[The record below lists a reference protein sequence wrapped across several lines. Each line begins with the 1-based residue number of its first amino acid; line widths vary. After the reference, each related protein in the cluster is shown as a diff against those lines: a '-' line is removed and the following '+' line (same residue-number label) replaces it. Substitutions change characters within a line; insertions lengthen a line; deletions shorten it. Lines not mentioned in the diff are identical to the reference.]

1 MRRRHYDSH
10 SDVIGNS
17 RGISAEAQQYPTI
30 LVRVAAPIPPEI
42 PGMADWRAIARGGF
56 AIVWEARQESLNRLV
71 AVKVDER
78 KLDTEAEQRRFLRE
92 AGAAG
97 RMSGHP
103 GIVTV
108 HDAGLLGDDRPF
120 LVMELCPGGSLT
132 RWMTADPRP
141 SQRRVREVGVRIAD
155 ALAAAHLLGV
165 LHRDV
170 KPANILIDAYNNAG
184 LADFGLAALIDPD
197 MPLTETVEAITPA
210 YAPPE
215 VFAKKPVTEYADVYS
230 LAATLYAVL
239 NGHAPRW
246 SETMELPSIPEMIKR
261 QKVPIKRIPEV
272 DKAFMDVLLN
282 AMADDPEDRPTAAQF
297 RDQLSALNLSTQLAP
312 KPLAAPEASEESAAA
327 PPRTEEPSAAKAT
340 PSPITVSRPN
350 RWERRGLVT
359 VAVAAALIV
368 VASVIAV
375 VNLATRTPAI
385 EPTPS
390 VTSSPPVSPTSTPVV
405 VPAGFEDCSEQL
417 GADTYCATRPE
428 CWGSVQGITDVPSLG
443 TQADCDKMHLYQT
456 FIAGR
461 LPYDVRRQSQLDS
474 DAHIRRVCTNE
485 IANSMLRSRDRRSDW
500 EILYLGPQQPGE
512 HYFRCIVGR
521 GYRYQPME
529 LHSPS

>member
-1 MRRRHYDSH
+1 
-10 SDVIGNS
+10 
-17 RGISAEAQQYPTI
+17 
-30 LVRVAAPIPPEI
+30 
-42 PGMADWRAIARGGF
+42 MADWRAIARGGF
-56 AIVWEARQESLNRLV
+56 AIVWQARQESLNRLV

-132 RWMTADPRP
+132 RWMTQDPRP
-141 SQRRVREVGVRIAD
+141 SQRRVRDVGVRIAD

-197 MPLTETVEAITPA
+197 TPLSETVEAITPA

-215 VFAKKPVTEYADVYS
+215 VFAKQPVTEYADVFS

-239 NGHAPRW
+239 SGHAPRW
-246 SETMELPSIPEMIKR
+246 SETMEMPSIPEMIKR
-261 QKVPIKRIPEV
+261 QKNPIKRIPGV
-272 DKAFMDVLLN
+272 DKGFMDVLLH
-282 AMADDPEDRPTAAQF
+282 AMAENAEDRPTASQF
-297 RDQLSALNLSTQLAP
+297 RDQLAALNLSTKLAP
-312 KPLAAPEASEESAAA
+312 RPLEPKQESKQESKQEPQPSPPRTDEEPVAVKAEPAPADKARRWEHRGLATLAIAAVLIAVASGIALLNLFSADEPAAA
-327 PPRTEEPSAAKAT
+327 PTPIQSVISSAASPSTT
-340 PSPITVSRPN
+340 P
-350 RWERRGLVT
+350 L
-359 VAVAAALIV
+359 
-368 VASVIAV
+368 
-375 VNLATRTPAI
+375 
-385 EPTPS
+385 
-390 VTSSPPVSPTSTPVV
+390 V
-405 VPAGFEDCSEQL
+405 VPAGFVDCSEQL
-417 GADTYCATRPE
+417 GADTYCASQPE
-428 CWGSVQGITDVPSLG
+428 CWAGI
-443 TQADCDKMHLYQT
+443 QALSDIPALATKQDCDKVHVYQT

-461 LPYDVRRQSQLDS
+461 MTYELRRQSQLDS

-500 EILYLGPQQPGE
+500 EILVLGPQQPNE
-512 HYFRCIVGR
+512 YYFRCIIGHGER
-521 GYRYQPME
+521 TEALTFQAPR
-529 LHSPS
+529 

>member
-1 MRRRHYDSH
+1 
-10 SDVIGNS
+10 
-17 RGISAEAQQYPTI
+17 
-30 LVRVAAPIPPEI
+30 
-42 PGMADWRAIARGGF
+42 MADWRAIARGGF

-78 KLDTEAEQRRFLRE
+78 KLDTDAEQRRFLRE

-132 RWMTADPRP
+132 RWITADPRP

-197 MPLTETVEAITPA
+197 MPLSETVEAITPA

-215 VFAKKPVTEYADVYS
+215 VFAKKPLTEYADVYS
-230 LAATLYAVL
+230 LAATVYAVL
-239 NGHAPRW
+239 SGHPPRW
-246 SETMELPSIPEMIKR
+246 SETIETPSLSEIIKR
-261 QKVPIKRIPEV
+261 QKSPIKRIPGV

-282 AMADDPEDRPTAAQF
+282 ALAEDPQSRPTAAQF
-297 RDQLSALNLSTQLAP
+297 RDQLAALNLSAKLAP
-312 KPLAAPEASEESAAA
+312 TPQPAPEEARKSAQKSA
-327 PPRTEEPSAAKAT
+327 PAVGTEEPVGATAESAG
-340 PSPITVSRPN
+340 SPPG

-359 VAVAAALIV
+359 LAVAAALIA

-375 VNLATRTPAI
+375 INLATRTPAV

-390 VTSSPPVSPTSTPVV
+390 TTSMAPASPSSTPAL
-405 VPAGFEDCSEQL
+405 VPAGFVDCSEQL
-417 GADTYCATRPE
+417 GQDIYCAIRPE
-428 CWGSVQGITDVPSLG
+428 CWGSIIGYSDIPALG
-443 TQADCDKMHLYQT
+443 TEQVCNETHVYQT

-461 LPYDVRRQSQLDS
+461 LTYELRRQSQLDS
-474 DAHIRRVCTNE
+474 DAKIRRVCTKE

-500 EILYLGPQQPGE
+500 EIWVLGPQRPDE
-512 HYFRCIVGR
+512 YFFRCIIGR
-521 GYRYQPME
+521 GERTEPLRLE
-529 LHSPS
+529 APG

>member
-1 MRRRHYDSH
+1 
-10 SDVIGNS
+10 
-17 RGISAEAQQYPTI
+17 
-30 LVRVAAPIPPEI
+30 
-42 PGMADWRAIARGGF
+42 MADWRAIARGGF

-78 KLDTEAEQRRFLRE
+78 KLDTDAEQRRFLRE

-132 RWMTADPRP
+132 RWITADPRP
-141 SQRRVREVGVRIAD
+141 SQRRVREMGVRIAD

-197 MPLTETVEAITPA
+197 TPLSETVEAITPA

-215 VFAKKPVTEYADVYS
+215 VFAKKPLTEYADVYS

-239 NGHAPRW
+239 SGHPPRW
-246 SETMELPSIPEMIKR
+246 SETTDTPSIPEIIKR
-261 QKVPIKRIPEV
+261 QKAPIKRISGV
-272 DKAFMDVLLN
+272 DKAFMDVLLS
-282 AMADDPEDRPTAAQF
+282 AMADDPESRPTAAQF
-297 RDQLSALNLSTQLAP
+297 RDQLQALNLSTKLAP
-312 KPLAAPEASEESAAA
+312 
-327 PPRTEEPSAAKAT
+327 T
-340 PSPITVSRPN
+340 PSPTLEAASESAPPAAPKEPAVAKPEPAGSPSS
-350 RWERRGLVT
+350 RWERRGLAT
-359 VAVAAALIV
+359 LAVAAILIA

-375 VNLATRTPAI
+375 INLATRTPAV
-385 EPTPS
+385 EPSPS
-390 VTSSPPVSPTSTPVV
+390 ATSMAPATTTGTPVV
-405 VPAGFEDCSEQL
+405 VPAGFVDCSEQL
-417 GADTYCATRPE
+417 GQDTYCASRPE
-428 CWGSVQGITDVPSLG
+428 CWAGVIALSDVPALATS
-443 TQADCDKMHLYQT
+443 QACNETHVYQT

-461 LPYDVRRQSQLDS
+461 LTYELRRQSQLNS
-474 DAHIRRVCTNE
+474 DAKIRRVCTRE

-500 EILYLGPQQPGE
+500 EILVLGPQQPNE
-512 HYFRCIVGR
+512 FFFRCIIGR
-521 GYRYQPME
+521 GERIEP
-529 LHSPS
+529 LRFDAPG

>member
-1 MRRRHYDSH
+1 M
-10 SDVIGNS
+10 
-17 RGISAEAQQYPTI
+17 
-30 LVRVAAPIPPEI
+30 AAPVPPEI

-56 AIVWEARQESLNRLV
+56 AIVWQARQESLNRLV

-78 KLDTEAEQRRFLRE
+78 KLDSDAEQRRFLRE

-132 RWMTADPRP
+132 RWMTQDPRP
-141 SQRRVREVGVRIAD
+141 SQRRVRDVGVRIAD
-155 ALAAAHLLGV
+155 ALSAAHLLGV

-197 MPLTETVEAITPA
+197 TPLSETVEAITPA

-215 VFAKKPVTEYADVYS
+215 VFAKKPLTEYADVYS

-239 NGHAPRW
+239 SGRAPRW
-246 SETMELPSIPEMIKR
+246 SETTDTPSIPEIIKR
-261 QKVPIKRIPEV
+261 QRAPIKRIPGV

-282 AMADDPEDRPTAAQF
+282 AMAANPEDRPTAAQF
-297 RDQLSALNLSTQLAP
+297 RDQLSALNLTTKLAP
-312 KPLAAPEASEESAAA
+312 RPLEATPEPPS
-327 PPRTEEPSAAKAT
+327 PPRAAEEPVAAKVVEPAAHKA
-340 PSPITVSRPN
+340 R
-350 RWERRGLVT
+350 RWEHRRLAMLAIA
-359 VAVAAALIV
+359 AV
-368 VASVIAV
+368 VIAV
-375 VNLATRTPAI
+375 ASTIALVNLLSGG
-385 EPTPS
+385 EPTA
-390 VTSSPPVSPTSTPVV
+390 SPTPTASFTSNAASPNRTPVV
-405 VPAGFEDCSEQL
+405 VPAGFIDCSEQL
-417 GADTYCATRPE
+417 GFDTYCASRPE
-428 CWGSVQGITDVPSLG
+428 CWAGVIQLSDVPQLA
-443 TQADCDKMHLYQT
+443 TPEVCDKTHVYQT

-461 LPYDVRRQSQLDS
+461 LTYELRRQSQLDT
-474 DAHIRRVCTNE
+474 DAHIRRVCTKE

-500 EILYLGPQQPGE
+500 EIRVLGPQQPDE
-512 HYFRCIVGR
+512 YYFRCILGR
-521 GYRYQPME
+521 GERME
-529 LHSPS
+529 SLTFEAPG

>member
-1 MRRRHYDSH
+1 
-10 SDVIGNS
+10 
-17 RGISAEAQQYPTI
+17 
-30 LVRVAAPIPPEI
+30 
-42 PGMADWRAIARGGF
+42 MADWRAIARGGF
-56 AIVWEARQESLNRLV
+56 AIVWQARQESLNRLV

-78 KLDTEAEQRRFLRE
+78 KLDTEAERRRFLRE

-141 SQRRVREVGVRIAD
+141 SQRRVRDVGVRIAD
-155 ALAAAHLLGV
+155 ALSAAHLLGV

-197 MPLTETVEAITPA
+197 TPLSETVEAITPA

-215 VFAKKPVTEYADVYS
+215 VFAKKPLDEHADVYS

-239 NGHAPRW
+239 SGHAPRW
-246 SETMELPSIPEMIKR
+246 SETTETPSIPEIIKR
-261 QKVPIKRIPEV
+261 QKAPVKRIPGV

-282 AMADDPEDRPTAAQF
+282 AMAEDPENRPTAAQL
-297 RDQLSALNLSTQLAP
+297 RDQLQALTLSTKLAP
-312 KPLAAPEASEESAAA
+312 RPLEVAQEPASPPRAAEEPAAA
-327 PPRTEEPSAAKAT
+327 KVAKAE
-340 PSPITVSRPN
+340 PVPRPPG
-350 RWERRGLVT
+350 RWERRGLAT
-359 VAVAAALIV
+359 VAIVAVVIA

-375 VNLATRTPAI
+375 VNLATRTPAA
-385 EPTPS
+385 EPTPA
-390 VTSSPPVSPTSTPVV
+390 VTTSAAASPTITPVV
-405 VPAGFEDCSEQL
+405 LPAGFVDCSEQL
-417 GADTYCATRPE
+417 GQDTYCASRPE
-428 CWGSVQGITDVPSLG
+428 CWAGVQGFSDVPDLA
-443 TQADCDKMHLYQT
+443 TPYDCDKVHVYQT

-461 LPYDVRRQSQLDS
+461 LTYDVRRQSQLES

-485 IANSMLRSRDRRSDW
+485 IANSMLGARDRRSDW
-500 EILYLGPQQPGE
+500 EIRYLGPQQPSE
-512 HYFRCIVGR
+512 DYFRCIIGR
-521 GYRYQPME
+521 GESSEPLSFQAPG
-529 LHSPS
+529 

>member
-1 MRRRHYDSH
+1 
-10 SDVIGNS
+10 
-17 RGISAEAQQYPTI
+17 
-30 LVRVAAPIPPEI
+30 
-42 PGMADWRAIARGGF
+42 MADWRAIARGGF
-56 AIVWEARQESLNRLV
+56 AIVWQARQESLNRLV

-78 KLDTEAEQRRFLRE
+78 KLDTDSERRRFLRE

-141 SQRRVREVGVRIAD
+141 SQRRVRDVGVRIAD
-155 ALAAAHLLGV
+155 ALSAAHLLGV

-197 MPLTETVEAITPA
+197 TPLSETVEAITPA

-215 VFAKKPVTEYADVYS
+215 VFAKKPLTEHADVYS

-239 NGHAPRW
+239 SGRAPRW
-246 SETMELPSIPEMIKR
+246 SEVTETPSIPEIIKR
-261 QKVPIKRIPEV
+261 QKSAIKRIPGV

-282 AMADDPEDRPTAAQF
+282 AMAENPEDRPTAAQF
-297 RDQLSALNLSTQLAP
+297 RDQLTGLNLSTKLAP
-312 KPLAAPEASEESAAA
+312 RPVEVTQEPSS
-327 PPRTEEPSAAKAT
+327 PPPATEEPVAPRAAKPEPPPM
-340 PSPITVSRPN
+340 PSR
-350 RWERRGLVT
+350 RWERRGLAT
-359 VAVAAALIV
+359 LAIVALVIA

-375 VNLATRTPAI
+375 VNLATRTPAA
-385 EPTPS
+385 EP
-390 VTSSPPVSPTSTPVV
+390 PPAATTTAPASPTITQAM
-405 VPAGFEDCSEQL
+405 VPAGFIDCSEQL
-417 GADTYCATRPE
+417 GDDTYCASQAE
-428 CWGSVQGITDVPSLG
+428 CWAEIQGLG
-443 TQADCDKMHLYQT
+443 DLPWLGNEQDCNKTHVYQT

-461 LPYDVRRQSQLDS
+461 MTYELRRQSQLES
-474 DAHIRRVCTNE
+474 DAQIRRICTTE

-500 EILYLGPQQPGE
+500 EIWVLGPQQPDE
-512 HYFRCIVGR
+512 SYFRCILGR
-521 GYRYQPME
+521 GESTEPLE
-529 LHSPS
+529 FNAPG

>member
-1 MRRRHYDSH
+1 
-10 SDVIGNS
+10 
-17 RGISAEAQQYPTI
+17 
-30 LVRVAAPIPPEI
+30 
-42 PGMADWRAIARGGF
+42 MADWRAIARGGF

-78 KLDTEAEQRRFLRE
+78 KLDSEAEQRRFLRE

-132 RWMTADPRP
+132 RWMTKDPRP

-197 MPLTETVEAITPA
+197 MPLSETVEAITPA

-261 QKVPIKRIPEV
+261 QKAPIKRIPGV

-282 AMADDPEDRPTAAQF
+282 AMADNPEDRPTAAQF
-297 RDQLSALNLSTQLAP
+297 RDQLSALNLSSQLAP
-312 KPLAAPEASEESAAA
+312 KSLPAPEAAEEPH
-327 PPRTEEPSAAKAT
+327 PPPSTEEPAPAKAKPPPQPSRT
-340 PSPITVSRPN
+340 PQPSS
-350 RWERRGLVT
+350 RWERRGLLT
-359 VAVAAALIV
+359 LAVAAVLIA
-368 VASVIAV
+368 VASIIAV
-375 VNLATRTPAI
+375 VNLATRTPAV
-385 EPTPS
+385 EATPS
-390 VTSSPPVSPTSTPVV
+390 VTSNAPESPTRTPVI
-405 VPAGFEDCSEQL
+405 VPAGFLDCSEQL
-417 GADTYCATRPE
+417 GYDTYCATRPE
-428 CWGSVQGITDVPSLG
+428 CWATVQGYSDIPNLG
-443 TQADCDKMHLYQT
+443 SGISCNQTHVYQT

-461 LPYDVRRQSQLDS
+461 MTYELRRQSQLQS

-485 IANSMLRSRDRRSDW
+485 VANSMLPSGDRRSDW
-500 EILYLGPQQPGE
+500 EIEYLGPQQPNE
-512 HYFRCIVGR
+512 YFFRCIIGR
-521 GYRYQPME
+521 GERSEP
-529 LHSPS
+529 LRFHVPR

>member
-1 MRRRHYDSH
+1 
-10 SDVIGNS
+10 
-17 RGISAEAQQYPTI
+17 
-30 LVRVAAPIPPEI
+30 
-42 PGMADWRAIARGGF
+42 MADWRAIARGGF
-56 AIVWEARQESLNRLV
+56 AIVWQARQESLNRLV

-120 LVMELCPGGSLT
+120 LIMELCPGGSLT

-141 SQRRVREVGVRIAD
+141 SQRRVRDVGVRIAD
-155 ALAAAHLLGV
+155 ALSAAHLLGV

-197 MPLTETVEAITPA
+197 TPLSETVEAITPA

-215 VFAKKPVTEYADVYS
+215 VFAKKPLTEHADVYS

-239 NGHAPRW
+239 SGHAPRW
-246 SETMELPSIPEMIKR
+246 SETTETPSIPEIIKR
-261 QKVPIKRIPEV
+261 QKSPVRRIPGV
-272 DKAFMDVLLN
+272 DKAFMDVLLG
-282 AMADDPEDRPTAAQF
+282 AMAEDPEDRPTAAQF
-297 RDQLSALNLSTQLAP
+297 RDQLTALNLSTKLAP
-312 KPLAAPEASEESAAA
+312 RPPEVTQESPPSPPS
-327 PPRTEEPSAAKAT
+327 PPRAAEEPVAAKAE
-340 PSPITVSRPN
+340 PPPPRMPW
-350 RWERRGLVT
+350 RWERRGLAT
-359 VAVAAALIV
+359 VAIVALVIA

-375 VNLATRTPAI
+375 VNLATRTPAA
-385 EPTPS
+385 EPTPA
-390 VTSSPPVSPTSTPVV
+390 VTTSAAASPTFTPVV
-405 VPAGFEDCSEQL
+405 VPAGFIDCSEQL
-417 GADTYCATRPE
+417 GQNTFCASRPE
-428 CWGSVQGITDVPSLG
+428 CWAGVQGLSDVPELA
-443 TQADCDKMHLYQT
+443 TPYDCDKVHVYQT

-461 LPYDVRRQSQLDS
+461 LTYDVRRQSQLES

-485 IANSMLRSRDRRSDW
+485 IANSMLGSRDRRSDW
-500 EILYLGPQQPGE
+500 EIRYLGPQQPNE
-512 HYFRCIVGR
+512 YFFRCIIGR
-521 GYRYQPME
+521 GERSEPFE
-529 LHSPS
+529 FHAPS

>member
-1 MRRRHYDSH
+1 
-10 SDVIGNS
+10 
-17 RGISAEAQQYPTI
+17 
-30 LVRVAAPIPPEI
+30 
-42 PGMADWRAIARGGF
+42 MADWRAIARGGF

-108 HDAGLLGDDRPF
+108 HDAGLLSDDRPF

-246 SETMELPSIPEMIKR
+246 SETMEMPSIPEMIKR
-261 QKVPIKRIPEV
+261 QKMPIKRIPEV
-272 DKAFMDVLLN
+272 DKAFMDVLLK
-282 AMADDPEDRPTAAQF
+282 AMSDNPEDRPTAAQF
-297 RDQLSALNLSTQLAP
+297 RDQLAALNLSTKLAP
-312 KPLAAPEASEESAAA
+312 TPLPGPEADQASDESST
-327 PPRTEEPSAAKAT
+327 PPASTREPVVAKIET
-340 PSPITVSRPN
+340 PPPPSPRST
-350 RWERRGLVT
+350 WEHRGLVT
-359 VAVAAALIV
+359 LAIAAVLIV

-375 VNLATRTPAI
+375 VNISTRTPAV
-385 EPTPS
+385 EVSPS
-390 VTSSPPVSPTSTPVV
+390 VTSKVPETPSGTPAV
-405 VPAGFEDCSEQL
+405 VPVGFVDCSEQL

-428 CWGSVQGITDVPSLG
+428 CWAGIIQLYDVPAQAT
-443 TQADCDKMHLYQT
+443 TQVCDKTHVYQT
-456 FIAGR
+456 FLAGR
-461 LPYDVRRQSQLDS
+461 LTYEPRRQSQLDS

-500 EILYLGPQQPGE
+500 EIKVLGPQQPSE
-512 HYFRCIVGR
+512 YFFRCIIGR
-521 GYRYQPME
+521 GERSEPLE
-529 LHSPS
+529 FHAPN

>member
-1 MRRRHYDSH
+1 
-10 SDVIGNS
+10 
-17 RGISAEAQQYPTI
+17 
-30 LVRVAAPIPPEI
+30 
-42 PGMADWRAIARGGF
+42 MADWRPIARGGF
-56 AIVWEARQESLNRLV
+56 AIVWQARQESLNRLV

-78 KLDTEAEQRRFLRE
+78 KLDTESERRRFLRE

-141 SQRRVREVGVRIAD
+141 SQRRVRDVGVRIAD
-155 ALAAAHLLGV
+155 ALSAAHLLGV

-197 MPLTETVEAITPA
+197 TPLSETVEAITPA

-215 VFAKKPVTEYADVYS
+215 VFAKKPLTEYADVYS

-239 NGHAPRW
+239 SGRAPRW
-246 SETMELPSIPEMIKR
+246 SETTETPSIPEIVKR
-261 QKVPIKRIPEV
+261 QKSAIKRIPGV

-282 AMADDPEDRPTAAQF
+282 AMLESPEDRPTAGQF
-297 RDQLSALNLSTQLAP
+297 RDQLTELNLSTKLAPRPLEVTQEPSSPPPAAEEPVATRAP
-312 KPLAAPEASEESAAA
+312 KPE
-327 PPRTEEPSAAKAT
+327 PPPKPSG
-340 PSPITVSRPN
+340 
-350 RWERRGLVT
+350 RWERRGLAT
-359 VAVAAALIV
+359 LAIVALAIV

-375 VNLATRTPAI
+375 VNLATRTPAA
-385 EPTPS
+385 EPMPAAT
-390 VTSSPPVSPTSTPVV
+390 TTALTSPTITQAT
-405 VPAGFEDCSEQL
+405 VPAGFIDCAEQL
-417 GADTYCATRPE
+417 GNDTYCASQAE
-428 CWGSVQGITDVPSLG
+428 CWAEVQGLG
-443 TQADCDKMHLYQT
+443 DLPWLGNKQDCNKTHVYQT

-461 LPYDVRRQSQLDS
+461 MTYELRRQSQLES
-474 DAHIRRVCTNE
+474 DARIRRICTTE

-500 EILYLGPQQPGE
+500 EIWVLGPQLPDE
-512 HYFRCIVGR
+512 YHFRCILGR
-521 GYRYQPME
+521 GERTEP
-529 LHSPS
+529 LNFHPPG

>member
-1 MRRRHYDSH
+1 
-10 SDVIGNS
+10 
-17 RGISAEAQQYPTI
+17 
-30 LVRVAAPIPPEI
+30 
-42 PGMADWRAIARGGF
+42 MADWRALARGGF
-56 AIVWEARQESLNRLV
+56 AIVWQARQESLNRLV

-78 KLDTEAEQRRFLRE
+78 KLDTDAERRRFLRE

-108 HDAGLLGDDRPF
+108 HDAGLLSDDRPF

-141 SQRRVREVGVRIAD
+141 SQRRVRDVGVRIAD
-155 ALAAAHLLGV
+155 ALSAAHLLGV

-197 MPLTETVEAITPA
+197 TPLREAVEAITPA

-239 NGHAPRW
+239 SGHAPRW
-246 SETMELPSIPEMIKR
+246 SETMEMPSIPEMIKR
-261 QKVPIKRIPEV
+261 QKNPIKRIPGV

-282 AMADDPEDRPTAAQF
+282 AMAENPEDRPTAAQF
-297 RDQLSALNLSTQLAP
+297 RDQLTELNLSSKLAP
-312 KPLAAPEASEESAAA
+312 RPLDVAEEQRPSPPSPSEEPAAA
-327 PPRTEEPSAAKAT
+327 KVAKAESAPM
-340 PSPITVSRPN
+340 PSG
-350 RWERRGLVT
+350 RWERRGLAT
-359 VAVAAALIV
+359 VAIVAVVIA

-375 VNLATRTPAI
+375 VNLATRTPAA
-385 EPTPS
+385 EPTPA
-390 VTSSPPVSPTSTPVV
+390 VTTSPPAVTTTAAASPTVTPVG
-405 VPAGFEDCSEQL
+405 VPPGFIDCSEEL
-417 GADTYCATRPE
+417 GADTYCASRPE
-428 CWGSVQGITDVPSLG
+428 CWAGVQGLADVPDLG
-443 TQADCDKMHLYQT
+443 TPYDCDKVHVYQT

-461 LPYDVRRQSQLDS
+461 LTYDVRRQSQLES

-485 IANSMLRSRDRRSDW
+485 IANSMLGSRDRRSDW
-500 EILYLGPQQPGE
+500 EIRYLGPQQPNE
-512 HYFRCIVGR
+512 YFFRCIIGR
-521 GYRYQPME
+521 GERSEGLEFHAPR
-529 LHSPS
+529 

>member
-1 MRRRHYDSH
+1 
-10 SDVIGNS
+10 
-17 RGISAEAQQYPTI
+17 
-30 LVRVAAPIPPEI
+30 
-42 PGMADWRAIARGGF
+42 MADWRAIARGGF

-78 KLDTEAEQRRFLRE
+78 KLDTEAERRRFLRE

-108 HDAGLLGDDRPF
+108 HDAGLLVDDRPF

-132 RWMTADPRP
+132 RWMTKDPRP

-184 LADFGLAALIDPD
+184 LADFGLATLIDPD
-197 MPLTETVEAITPA
+197 MPLSETVEAITPA

-239 NGHAPRW
+239 SGHAPRW

-261 QKVPIKRIPEV
+261 QKAPVKRIPEV

-282 AMADDPEDRPTAAQF
+282 AMADNPEDRPTAAQF
-297 RDQLSALNLSTQLAP
+297 RDQLAALNLSTKLAP
-312 KPLAAPEASEESAAA
+312 KPLPAPEAPEESP
-327 PPRTEEPSAAKAT
+327 PPRGEEPVAAKAEPPEPT
-340 PSPITVSRPN
+340 APSSAAPSSTASASTAPARTAPSSR
-350 RWERRGLVT
+350 WQRRGLLAL
-359 VAVAAALIV
+359 AVAAVLIA
-368 VASVIAV
+368 VASIIAV
-375 VNLATRTPAI
+375 ANFAGRTPAV
-385 EPTPS
+385 EATPS
-390 VTSSPPVSPTSTPVV
+390 VTSQAPASPTRTPVV
-405 VPAGFEDCSEQL
+405 VPAGFVDCSEQL
-417 GADTYCATRPE
+417 GVDTYCASRAE
-428 CWGSVQGITDVPSLG
+428 CWGGVQGLGDVPSLG
-443 TQADCDKMHLYQT
+443 NPEACDQSHVYQT

-461 LPYDVRRQSQLDS
+461 LMYDLRRQSQLES
-474 DAHIRRVCTNE
+474 DPHIRRVCTGE
-485 IANSMLRSRDRRSDW
+485 IANSMLRARDRRSDW
-500 EILYLGPQQPGE
+500 EIVYLGPQQPNE
-512 HYFRCIVGR
+512 DFFRCLIGR
-521 GYRYQPME
+521 GERSGALE
-529 LHSPS
+529 LDPPN

>member
-1 MRRRHYDSH
+1 
-10 SDVIGNS
+10 
-17 RGISAEAQQYPTI
+17 
-30 LVRVAAPIPPEI
+30 
-42 PGMADWRAIARGGF
+42 MADWRAIARGGF

-78 KLDTEAEQRRFLRE
+78 KLDTEAERRRFLRE

-108 HDAGLLGDDRPF
+108 HDAGLLTDDRPF

-132 RWMTADPRP
+132 RWMTKDPRP

-197 MPLTETVEAITPA
+197 MPLRETVEAITPA

-215 VFAKKPVTEYADVYS
+215 VFAKQPVTEYADVYS

-239 NGHAPRW
+239 SGHAPRW
-246 SETMELPSIPEMIKR
+246 SETMDLPSIPEMVKR
-261 QKVPIKRIPEV
+261 QKSPVKRIPEV

-282 AMADDPEDRPTAAQF
+282 AMADNPEDRPTAAQL
-297 RDQLSALNLSTQLAP
+297 RDQLAALNLSAQLAP
-312 KPLAAPEASEESAAA
+312 KPLPAPEAAEEPPPSPPPPDTGEPAAA
-327 PPRTEEPSAAKAT
+327 AKVKPPTPPAPS
-340 PSPITVSRPN
+340 SR
-350 RWERRGLVT
+350 WQRRGLVT
-359 VAVAAALIV
+359 LAVAAVLIA

-375 VNLATRTPAI
+375 VNLATRTPAM
-385 EPTPS
+385 EATPS
-390 VTSSPPVSPTSTPVV
+390 VTSRAAASPTRTPVV
-405 VPAGFEDCSEQL
+405 VPAGFLDCSEEL
-417 GADTYCATRPE
+417 GFDTYCGSRPE
-428 CWGSVQGITDVPSLG
+428 CWAGVIGYSDIPDLGSGI
-443 TQADCDKMHLYQT
+443 DCDETHVYQT
-456 FIAGR
+456 FVGGR
-461 LPYDVRRQSQLDS
+461 ISYELRRQSQLDS
-474 DAHIRRVCTNE
+474 DAHIRRVCTKE
-485 IANSMLRSRDRRSDW
+485 IANSMLRARDRRSDW
-500 EILYLGPQQPGE
+500 EIRYLGPQQPDE
-512 HYFRCIVGR
+512 YFFRCIIGR
-521 GYRYQPME
+521 GERLGALEFHP
-529 LHSPS
+529 PS

>member
-1 MRRRHYDSH
+1 
-10 SDVIGNS
+10 
-17 RGISAEAQQYPTI
+17 
-30 LVRVAAPIPPEI
+30 
-42 PGMADWRAIARGGF
+42 MADWRAIARGGF
-56 AIVWEARQESLNRLV
+56 AIVWQARQESLNRLV

-132 RWMTADPRP
+132 RWTTQDPRP
-141 SQRRVREVGVRIAD
+141 SQRRVRDVGVRIAD

-197 MPLTETVEAITPA
+197 TPLSETVEAITPA

-215 VFAKKPVTEYADVYS
+215 VFAKKPLTEHADVYS

-239 NGHAPRW
+239 SGHAPRW
-246 SETMELPSIPEMIKR
+246 SDTTETPSIPELIKR
-261 QKVPIKRIPEV
+261 QKAPIKRIPGV
-272 DKAFMDVLLN
+272 DKAFMEVLLRG
-282 AMADDPEDRPTAAQF
+282 MAENSEDRPTASQF
-297 RDQLSALNLSTQLAP
+297 RDQLAALTLSTKLAP
-312 KPLAAPEASEESAAA
+312 RPSEAKPEQPSS
-327 PPRTEEPSAAKAT
+327 PRVTEEPVAAEAEPVAAKGE
-340 PSPITVSRPN
+340 R
-350 RWERRGLVT
+350 RWEHRGL
-359 VAVAAALIV
+359 AILAIGAAIIAIASGIV
-368 VASVIAV
+368 L
-375 VNLATRTPAI
+375 VNLFSRDEPAASPTTPPTPA
-385 EPTPS
+385 
-390 VTSSPPVSPTSTPVV
+390 TSSPASPAGTPVV
-405 VPAGFEDCSEQL
+405 IPAGFIDCTEQL
-417 GADTYCATRPE
+417 GMDTYCTSRPE
-428 CWGSVQGITDVPSLG
+428 CWAGILALSDIPM
-443 TQADCDKMHLYQT
+443 QATAQVCDQPHVYQT

-461 LPYDVRRQSQLDS
+461 LTYELRRQSQLES
-474 DAHIRRVCTNE
+474 DAHIRRVCTKE

-500 EILYLGPQQPGE
+500 EILVLGPQQPNE
-512 HYFRCIVGR
+512 YYFRCIIGR
-521 GYRYQPME
+521 GERAGALRFQAPG
-529 LHSPS
+529 

>member
-1 MRRRHYDSH
+1 
-10 SDVIGNS
+10 
-17 RGISAEAQQYPTI
+17 
-30 LVRVAAPIPPEI
+30 
-42 PGMADWRAIARGGF
+42 MADWRAIARGGF

-78 KLDTEAEQRRFLRE
+78 KLDSEAEQRRFLRE

-132 RWMTADPRP
+132 RWMTKDPRP

-197 MPLTETVEAITPA
+197 MPLSETVEAITPA

-215 VFAKKPVTEYADVYS
+215 VFAKLPLTEYADVYS
-230 LAATLYAVL
+230 LAATLYAIL
-239 NGHAPRW
+239 SGHPPRW
-246 SETMELPSIPEMIKR
+246 SETTETPSIPEIIKR
-261 QKVPIKRIPEV
+261 QKAPIKRITGV
-272 DKAFMDVLLN
+272 DKAFMDVLLK
-282 AMADDPEDRPTAAQF
+282 AMSEEPENRPTAAQF
-297 RDQLSALNLSTQLAP
+297 RDQLAALNLSAQLAP
-312 KPLAAPEASEESAAA
+312 TPQATSEPREESA
-327 PPRTEEPSAAKAT
+327 PPPPSANVAPAAAKPVPAT
-340 PSPITVSRPN
+340 RSSGK
-350 RWERRGLVT
+350 WERRGVVT
-359 VAVAAALIV
+359 LIIAAVLIV
-368 VASVIAV
+368 VASAIAA
-375 VNLATRTPAI
+375 VNLATRTPAV

-390 VTSSPPVSPTSTPVV
+390 VSSNVAQSPSQTPVV
-405 VPAGFEDCSEQL
+405 VPAGFIDCSEQL
-417 GADTYCATRPE
+417 GLDTYCASRPE
-428 CWGSVQGITDVPSLG
+428 CWGGVQGLADVPDLG
-443 TQADCDKMHLYQT
+443 TPQQCDKTHVYQT

-461 LPYDVRRQSQLDS
+461 MAYDVRRQSQLDS
-474 DAHIRRVCTNE
+474 DPHIRRVCTKE
-485 IANSMLRSRDRRSDW
+485 IANSMLRSGDRRSDW
-500 EILYLGPQQPGE
+500 EIRYLGPQQQNE
-512 HYFRCIVGR
+512 YYFRCIIGHGER
-521 GYRYQPME
+521 SEPLEFHAPG
-529 LHSPS
+529 

>member
-1 MRRRHYDSH
+1 
-10 SDVIGNS
+10 
-17 RGISAEAQQYPTI
+17 
-30 LVRVAAPIPPEI
+30 
-42 PGMADWRAIARGGF
+42 MADWRAIARGGF
-56 AIVWEARQESLNRLV
+56 AIVWQARQESLNRLV

-78 KLDTEAEQRRFLRE
+78 KLDTDAERRRFLRE

-141 SQRRVREVGVRIAD
+141 SQRRVRDVGVRIAD
-155 ALAAAHLLGV
+155 ALSAAHLLGV

-197 MPLTETVEAITPA
+197 TPLSETVEAITPA

-215 VFAKKPVTEYADVYS
+215 VFAKKPLTEHADVYS

-239 NGHAPRW
+239 SGRAPRW
-246 SETMELPSIPEMIKR
+246 SETTETPSIPEIIKR
-261 QKVPIKRIPEV
+261 QRSPIRRIHGV

-282 AMADDPEDRPTAAQF
+282 AMAESPEDRPTAAQF
-297 RDQLSALNLSTQLAP
+297 RDQLTALNLSTKLAP
-312 KPLAAPEASEESAAA
+312 RPMEVTQEPSSPPPAAEEPLPTRVAKPEPPPKP
-327 PPRTEEPSAAKAT
+327 PPR
-340 PSPITVSRPN
+340 
-350 RWERRGLVT
+350 WEHRGLAT
-359 VAVAAALIV
+359 LAIAAL
-368 VASVIAV
+368 VIAV
-375 VNLATRTPAI
+375 TSVVALVNLATRTPAA
-385 EPTPS
+385 EPTRT
-390 VTSSPPVSPTSTPVV
+390 VTTTAPASPTITQAI
-405 VPAGFEDCSEQL
+405 VPAGFIDCSEQL
-417 GADTYCATRPE
+417 GNETYCASQAE
-428 CWGSVQGITDVPSLG
+428 CWAEVQGLG
-443 TQADCDKMHLYQT
+443 DLPWLGNKQDCNKTHVYQT

-461 LPYDVRRQSQLDS
+461 MTYELRRQSQLES
-474 DAHIRRVCTNE
+474 DAQIRRICTTE

-500 EILYLGPQQPGE
+500 EIWVLGPQQPE
-512 HYFRCIVGR
+512 EYYFRCILGR
-521 GYRYQPME
+521 GERTEP
-529 LHSPS
+529 LNFHAPG

>member
-1 MRRRHYDSH
+1 
-10 SDVIGNS
+10 
-17 RGISAEAQQYPTI
+17 
-30 LVRVAAPIPPEI
+30 
-42 PGMADWRAIARGGF
+42 MADWRAIARGGF
-56 AIVWEARQESLNRLV
+56 AIVWQARQESLNRLV

-120 LVMELCPGGSLT
+120 LIMELCPGGSLT

-141 SQRRVREVGVRIAD
+141 SQRRVRDVGVRIAD
-155 ALAAAHLLGV
+155 ALSAAHLLGV

-197 MPLTETVEAITPA
+197 TPLSETVEAITPA

-215 VFAKKPVTEYADVYS
+215 VFAKKPLTEHADVYS

-239 NGHAPRW
+239 SGHAPRW
-246 SETMELPSIPEMIKR
+246 SETTETPSIPEIIKR
-261 QKVPIKRIPEV
+261 QKSPVRRIPGV
-272 DKAFMDVLLN
+272 DKAFMDVLLG
-282 AMADDPEDRPTAAQF
+282 AMAEDPEDRPTAAQF
-297 RDQLSALNLSTQLAP
+297 RDQLTALNLSTKLAP
-312 KPLAAPEASEESAAA
+312 RPLEVTQESPPSPPS
-327 PPRTEEPSAAKAT
+327 PPRAAGEPVAAKAE
-340 PSPITVSRPN
+340 PPPPRMPW
-350 RWERRGLVT
+350 RWERRGLAT
-359 VAVAAALIV
+359 VAIVALVIA

-375 VNLATRTPAI
+375 VNLATRTPAA
-385 EPTPS
+385 EPTPA
-390 VTSSPPVSPTSTPVV
+390 VTTSAAASPTFTPVV
-405 VPAGFEDCSEQL
+405 VPTGFIDCSEQL
-417 GADTYCATRPE
+417 GQNTYCASRPE
-428 CWGSVQGITDVPSLG
+428 CWAGVQGLSDVPELA
-443 TQADCDKMHLYQT
+443 TPYDCDKVHVYQT

-461 LPYDVRRQSQLDS
+461 LTYDVRRQSQLDS

-485 IANSMLRSRDRRSDW
+485 IANSMLGSRDRRSDW
-500 EILYLGPQQPGE
+500 EIRYLGPQQPNE
-512 HYFRCIVGR
+512 YFFRCIIGR
-521 GYRYQPME
+521 GERSEPFE
-529 LHSPS
+529 FHAPS

>member
-1 MRRRHYDSH
+1 
-10 SDVIGNS
+10 
-17 RGISAEAQQYPTI
+17 
-30 LVRVAAPIPPEI
+30 
-42 PGMADWRAIARGGF
+42 MADWRAIARGGF

-78 KLDTEAEQRRFLRE
+78 KLDSEAEQRRFLRE

-108 HDAGLLGDDRPF
+108 HDAGLLTDDRPF

-132 RWMTADPRP
+132 RWMTNDPRP

-184 LADFGLAALIDPD
+184 LADFGLAALIDPE
-197 MPLTETVEAITPA
+197 MPLSETVEAITPA

-239 NGHAPRW
+239 SGHAPRW

-261 QKVPIKRIPEV
+261 QKAPIKRIPGV

-282 AMADDPEDRPTAAQF
+282 AMADNPEDRPTAAQF
-297 RDQLSALNLSTQLAP
+297 RDQLAALNLSTQLAP
-312 KPLAAPEASEESAAA
+312 KPLLAPESAEES
-327 PPRTEEPSAAKAT
+327 PPPPSKDEPVPAKAEPAT
-340 PSPITVSRPN
+340 PKPSS
-350 RWERRGLVT
+350 RWERRGLLT
-359 VAVAAALIV
+359 LAIAAVLIA

-375 VNLATRTPAI
+375 VNLATRTPAV

-390 VTSSPPVSPTSTPVV
+390 ATSKAPESPSRTPVV
-405 VPAGFEDCSEQL
+405 VPAGFIDCSQQL
-417 GADTYCATRPE
+417 GLDTYCASRPE
-428 CWGSVQGITDVPSLG
+428 CWGGVNGFGDVLWVGVP
-443 TQADCDKMHLYQT
+443 QVCDKTHVYQT

-461 LPYDVRRQSQLDS
+461 MTYELRRQSQLQS
-474 DAHIRRVCTNE
+474 DAHILRVCTKE
-485 IANSMLRSRDRRSDW
+485 IANSMLRSGDRRSDW
-500 EILYLGPQQPGE
+500 EIYYLGPQQPNE
-512 HYFRCIVGR
+512 YFFRCIIGR
-521 GYRYQPME
+521 GERSKPLE
-529 LHSPS
+529 FHPPG

>member
-1 MRRRHYDSH
+1 
-10 SDVIGNS
+10 
-17 RGISAEAQQYPTI
+17 
-30 LVRVAAPIPPEI
+30 
-42 PGMADWRAIARGGF
+42 MADWRAIARGGF

-132 RWMTADPRP
+132 RWITADPRP

-197 MPLTETVEAITPA
+197 TPLNETVEAITPA

-215 VFAKKPVTEYADVYS
+215 VFARKPLTEYADVYS

-239 NGHAPRW
+239 SGHPPRW
-246 SETMELPSIPEMIKR
+246 SETTETPSIPDLIKL
-261 QKVPIKRIPEV
+261 QKTPIKRIPDV
-272 DKAFMDVLLN
+272 DKVFMDLLLK
-282 AMADDPEDRPTAAQF
+282 AMSDDPEGRPTAAQF
-297 RDQLSALNLSTQLAP
+297 RDQLQALNLSNKLAP
-312 KPLAAPEASEESAAA
+312 TPAPTLEAAPESAQPAA
-327 PPRTEEPSAAKAT
+327 LKEPAVAKPEPAGGPT
-340 PSPITVSRPN
+340 S
-350 RWERRGLVT
+350 RWERRGLAT
-359 VAVAAALIV
+359 LAVAAILIA

-375 VNLATRTPAI
+375 INLATRTPAV
-385 EPTPS
+385 EPSPS
-390 VTSSPPVSPTSTPVV
+390 AISMAPTSPSETPVV
-405 VPAGFEDCSEQL
+405 VPAGFVDCSEPL
-417 GADTYCATRPE
+417 GQDIYCASRPE
-428 CWGSVQGITDVPSLG
+428 CWAGVIALSDVPALATPHG
-443 TQADCDKMHLYQT
+443 CNENHVYQT
-456 FIAGR
+456 FVAGR
-461 LPYDVRRQSQLDS
+461 LTYELRRQSQLDS
-474 DAHIRRVCTNE
+474 DARIRRVCTRE

-500 EILYLGPQQPGE
+500 EILYLGPQQPDE
-512 HYFRCIVGR
+512 YFFRCIIGR
-521 GYRYQPME
+521 GERTEP
-529 LHSPS
+529 LSLKTPG